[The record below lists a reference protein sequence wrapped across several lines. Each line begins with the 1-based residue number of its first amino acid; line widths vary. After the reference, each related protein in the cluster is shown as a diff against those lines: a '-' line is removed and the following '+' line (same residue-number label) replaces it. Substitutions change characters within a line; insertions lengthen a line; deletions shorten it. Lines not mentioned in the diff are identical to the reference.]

1 MPSETQDSVP
11 SSTMP
16 VRAPEAPEA
25 QKTAGG
31 SGLLV
36 PDPAQWISTTSGRI
50 APDPYTW
57 LQAVHWAHDSQAH
70 SPARTHGPRFGST
83 TIRIAELLAQLTP
96 CRPGIA
102 YLVRMLK
109 VSERTVQYHLSIL
122 RESGLLTYTARGTR
136 IRQAAAR
143 ASEFVRTI
151 PVLFDDSVGL
161 RTTTS
166 QTFIRTVVGVASE
179 ESRLTLAR
187 LGKKAAR
194 TARRTRRRAT
204 RKADINS
211 PVKSSRC
218 TPMGVGAETSSPA
231 APTNNPSEGGNGKDQ
246 RDRPGKRTRR
256 VLNTVGRRHQLA
268 LELVR
273 QVPWLSGSPVA
284 RVAWA
289 VRHLADAGWTAH
301 EVIAVLAQRAPA
313 RRVHRPVGFLTARLA
328 GAELLYDT
336 QAKRDAIV
344 AWWRDSPQAARERH
358 AEWQGTWQ
366 APRSTVVQHLFR
378 DAWAR
383 ATRRQPLVALDEQPT
398 SDEHREARTAA
409 WRQYLA
415 GRPELVTS
423 ALTLA
428 GRDQAEQIYGRDLV
442 ERVLRLRTTSSH
454 LRAGTA

>member
-1 MPSETQDSVP
+1 MPSRLSLACAT
-11 SSTMP
+11 
-16 VRAPEAPEA
+16 EA
-25 QKTAGG
+25 Q
-31 SGLLV
+31 SLLV
-36 PDPAQWISTTSGRI
+36 PNPSQWISTTSGRI

-57 LQAVHWAHDSQAH
+57 LQAVHWVRDSQAH
-70 SPARTHGPRFGST
+70 RPIRTHGPRFGNT
-83 TIRIAELLAQLTP
+83 TIRTAELLAQLTP
-96 CRPGIA
+96 CRPGVD
-102 YLVRMLK
+102 YLVRMLQL
-109 VSERTVQYHLSIL
+109 SERTVQYHLSIL
-122 RESGLLTYTARGTR
+122 RESGLLTYTVKGTR

-151 PVLFDDSVGL
+151 PAKFDETIGL

-166 QTFIRTVVGVASE
+166 RAFIRTVVGVVSD
-179 ESRLTLAR
+179 ESRLALAQ

-194 TARRTRRRAT
+194 TVRRTKRRSA
-204 RKADINS
+204 RKAGINS
-211 PVKSSRC
+211 TAKSSRC
-218 TPMGVGAETSSPA
+218 TPMGAGSVTSSPA
-231 APTNNPSEGGNGKDQ
+231 APTNNPSEGDLGNGKDQ
-246 RDRPGKRTRR
+246 QDRPGKRTRR
-256 VLNTVGRRHQLA
+256 KLNAVGRRHQLA

-273 QVPWLSGSPVA
+273 QVPWLSGTPVA

-336 QAKRDAIV
+336 PAKRGAIV
-344 AWWRDSPQAARERH
+344 AWWRDSPQAAKERH

-366 APRSTVVQHLFR
+366 TPRSTAVQRLFR

-398 SDEHREARTAA
+398 SDEHREACTTA
-409 WRQYLA
+409 WRQYLT

-428 GRDQAEQIYGRDLV
+428 GRGQAEQIYGRDLV

-454 LRAGTA
+454 LRAGIA